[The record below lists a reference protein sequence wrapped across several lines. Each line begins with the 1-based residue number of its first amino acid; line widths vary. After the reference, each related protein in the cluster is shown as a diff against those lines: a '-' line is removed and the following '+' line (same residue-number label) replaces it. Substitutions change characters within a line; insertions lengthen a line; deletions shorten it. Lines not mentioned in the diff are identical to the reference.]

1 MELQLAA
8 QPVERLLVKC
18 RLADVRWDRY
28 WSDPRD
34 SRESGWPLHSKDTKL
49 TKVRFAMALG
59 TLLLL
64 FAATYGPAFL
74 TVALLKVRPFE
85 AVPVIIVISLAVA
98 ILLIKVVSGTAG
110 GFAQFGFRF
119 CHYRYIAAA
128 IVFGVPIAWSLTI
141 LVNRLSS
148 GSPPPAVSFRPW
160 MTFLYFVVGAAI
172 QEEIIFRGLLQTTL
186 ARQFPATVSFF
197 GTSLSY
203 AAIIVALLFGLI
215 HLEVNPITAGAA
227 FVLGLFSGELRHR
240 SGSLLPAILV
250 HAVFNAF
257 AAIL

>member
-8 QPVERLLVKC
+8 QPVKRLLVNC
-18 RLADVRWDRY
+18 RLGDVRWDRR

-34 SRESGWPLHSKDTKL
+34 SRESGWPLHRKDTKL

-85 AVPVIIVISLAVA
+85 AVPAIIVISLAVA
-98 ILLIKVVSGTAG
+98 ILLIKVVSGRAG

-128 IVFGVPIAWSLTI
+128 IVFGVPIAWALTI
-141 LVNRLSS
+141 LVNRLSL
-148 GSPPPAVSFRPW
+148 GLPPPEVSFRPW

-186 ARQFPATVSFF
+186 TRQFPATLSFF

-215 HLEVNPITAGAA
+215 HLQVNPITAGAA

>member
-1 MELQLAA
+1 LI
-8 QPVERLLVKC
+8 VKC
-18 RLADVRWDRY
+18 TLAGGYAETAAAATHVTHQR
-28 WSDPRD
+28 
-34 SRESGWPLHSKDTKL
+34 KDTKL
-49 TKVRFAMALG
+49 TKARFAKALG

-64 FAATYGPAFL
+64 FAAAYGPAFL
-74 TVALLKVRPFE
+74 TVALLKLRPFE
-85 AVPVIIVISLAVA
+85 AVPVIIVISLAVT
-98 ILLIKVVSGTAG
+98 ILLIGVVPGRAG
-110 GFAQFGFRF
+110 GF
-119 CHYRYIAAA
+119 AAA
-128 IVFGVPIAWSLTI
+128 IVFGVPIAWALTI
-141 LVNRLSS
+141 LVNHLSS
-148 GSPPPAVSFRPW
+148 DPPPSEVSFGPW

-186 ARQFPATVSFF
+186 ARQYPAKLSFF

-215 HLEVNPITAGAA
+215 HLKINPITAAAA

>member
-1 MELQLAA
+1 LPQR
-8 QPVERLLVKC
+8 PT
-18 RLADVRWDRY
+18 
-28 WSDPRD
+28 
-34 SRESGWPLHSKDTKL
+34 WPLRRKDTKL
-49 TKVRFAMALG
+49 TKVRLAKALG

-64 FAATYGPAFL
+64 FAAAYGPAFL
-74 TVALLKVRPFE
+74 TVVLLKLRPFE
-85 AVPVIIVISLAVA
+85 AVPVIIVISLAAA
-98 ILLIKVVSGTAG
+98 ILLIGVESWRAG

-119 CHYRYIAAA
+119 CHYRYIVTP
-128 IVFGVPIAWSLTI
+128 IVFGVPIAWALII
-141 LVNRLSS
+141 LVNHLSS
-148 GSPPPAVSFRPW
+148 DPPPPEVSFGPW

-186 ARQFPATVSFF
+186 ARQFPATLSFF

-215 HLEVNPITAGAA
+215 HLKINPITAAAA

-240 SGSLLPAILV
+240 SGSLLPAMLV

>member
-1 MELQLAA
+1 M
-8 QPVERLLVKC
+8 
-18 RLADVRWDRY
+18 
-28 WSDPRD
+28 
-34 SRESGWPLHSKDTKL
+34 
-49 TKVRFAMALG
+49 TKVGFAKALG

-64 FAATYGPAFL
+64 FVAAYGPAFL
-74 TVALLKVRPFE
+74 TAALLKLRPSV
-85 AVPVIIVISLAVA
+85 AVPVIIVISSVVA
-98 ILLIKVVSGTAG
+98 IILTKVLSGRSG

-119 CHYRYIAAA
+119 CHSRYIAAA
-128 IVFGVPIAWSLTI
+128 IVFGVPIAWAVTI
-141 LVNRLSS
+141 LVNHLSP
-148 GSPPPAVSFRPW
+148 GPPPREVSFSPW

-172 QEEIIFRGLLQTTL
+172 QEEIIFRGLLQTTVV
-186 ARQFPATVSFF
+186 RQFPATLSFF

>member
-1 MELQLAA
+1 MSLQCAVCN
-8 QPVERLLVKC
+8 VENLSVH
-18 RLADVRWDRY
+18 VRVVAVVRTRR

-34 SRESGWPLHSKDTKL
+34 SRESGWPLHRKDTKL

-85 AVPVIIVISLAVA
+85 AVPAIIVISLAVA
-98 ILLIKVVSGTAG
+98 ILLIKVVSGRAG

-128 IVFGVPIAWSLTI
+128 IMFGVPISWALPI
-141 LVNRLSS
+141 LLNRLSL
-148 GSPPPAVSFRPW
+148 GLPPPELSFRPW

-186 ARQFPATVSFF
+186 ARQLPATLSFL
-197 GTSLSY
+197 GTSLS
-203 AAIIVALLFGLI
+203 
-215 HLEVNPITAGAA
+215 
-227 FVLGLFSGELRHR
+227 
-240 SGSLLPAILV
+240 
-250 HAVFNAF
+250 
-257 AAIL
+257 

>member
-8 QPVERLLVKC
+8 QPVERLLVNC
-18 RLADVRWDRY
+18 RLGDVRWDRR

-34 SRESGWPLHSKDTKL
+34 SRESGWPLHRKDTKL
-49 TKVRFAMALG
+49 TKVGFAKALG

-74 TVALLKVRPFE
+74 TVALLKLRPFE

-98 ILLIKVVSGTAG
+98 ILLIKVVSGRAG

-128 IVFGVPIAWSLTI
+128 IVFGVPIAWAVTI
-141 LVNRLSS
+141 LVNHLSS
-148 GSPPPAVSFRPW
+148 GPPPREVSFSPW
-160 MTFLYFVVGAAI
+160 MTFLYFVVGVAI
-172 QEEIIFRGLLQTTL
+172 QEEIIFRGLLQTTVV
-186 ARQFPATVSFF
+186 RQFPATLSFF

-215 HLEVNPITAGAA
+215 HLEVNPITAAAA

>member
-18 RLADVRWDRY
+18 RLPDVRWDRY

-34 SRESGWPLHSKDTKL
+34 SREPGWPLHRKDTKL

-74 TVALLKVRPFE
+74 IVALLKLRPFE

-98 ILLIKVVSGTAG
+98 ILLIKVVSGRAR

-119 CHYRYIAAA
+119 CHYRYIAA
-128 IVFGVPIAWSLTI
+128 
-141 LVNRLSS
+141 RLCSAC
-148 GSPPPAVSFRPW
+148 P
-160 MTFLYFVVGAAI
+160 
-172 QEEIIFRGLLQTTL
+172 
-186 ARQFPATVSFF
+186 
-197 GTSLSY
+197 
-203 AAIIVALLFGLI
+203 
-215 HLEVNPITAGAA
+215 
-227 FVLGLFSGELRHR
+227 
-240 SGSLLPAILV
+240 LPGR
-250 HAVFNAF
+250 
-257 AAIL
+257 

>member
-1 MELQLAA
+1 MLRPLPQRPRWSLQN
-8 QPVERLLVKC
+8 
-18 RLADVRWDRY
+18 
-28 WSDPRD
+28 RD
-34 SRESGWPLHSKDTKL
+34 SKL
-49 TKVRFAMALG
+49 TLVRFSKALG

-74 TVALLKVRPFE
+74 TVALLKLRPFE

-98 ILLIKVVSGTAG
+98 MLLIKVVSGRAG
-110 GFAQFGFRF
+110 SFAQFGFRF
-119 CHYRYIAAA
+119 CHTHYIAAA
-128 IVFGVPIAWSLTI
+128 IAFGVPIAWALTI
-141 LVNRLSS
+141 LVNRLSL
-148 GSPPPAVSFRPW
+148 GPRPTEMSFRPW
-160 MTFLYFVVGAAI
+160 MTFLYFIVGAPI

-186 ARQFPATVSFF
+186 VRQFPATLSFF

-215 HLEVNPITAGAA
+215 HLEVNPMTAGAA
-227 FVLGLFSGELRHR
+227 FVLGLFSGELRYR

>member
-1 MELQLAA
+1 
-8 QPVERLLVKC
+8 
-18 RLADVRWDRY
+18 
-28 WSDPRD
+28 
-34 SRESGWPLHSKDTKL
+34 L
-49 TKVRFAMALG
+49 TKVRFAKALG

-64 FAATYGPAFL
+64 FAAAYSPAFL
-74 TVALLKVRPFE
+74 TVALLKLRPFE
-85 AVPVIIVISLAVA
+85 AVPVIIVISLAMA
-98 ILLIKVVSGTAG
+98 ILLIGVVSGRAG
-110 GFAQFGFRF
+110 GFAQSGFRF

-128 IVFGVPIAWSLTI
+128 IVFGVPLAWALTI
-141 LVNRLSS
+141 LVNHLSS
-148 GSPPPAVSFRPW
+148 DPPSSEPSFGPW

-186 ARQFPATVSFF
+186 ARQYPATLSFF

-215 HLEVNPITAGAA
+215 HLKINPITASAA

>member
-8 QPVERLLVKC
+8 QPVERLLVNC
-18 RLADVRWDRY
+18 RLGDVRWDRR

-34 SRESGWPLHSKDTKL
+34 SRESGWPLHRKDTKL

-85 AVPVIIVISLAVA
+85 AVPAIIVISLAVA
-98 ILLIKVVSGTAG
+98 ILLIKVVSGRAG

-119 CHYRYIAAA
+119 CQYRYIAAA
-128 IVFGVPIAWSLTI
+128 IVFGVPIAWALTI

-148 GSPPPAVSFRPW
+148 GSPPPEVSFRPW
-160 MTFLYFVVGAAI
+160 MTFLYFVIGAAI

-186 ARQFPATVSFF
+186 ARQFPATLSFF

-215 HLEVNPITAGAA
+215 HLEVNPITAAAA